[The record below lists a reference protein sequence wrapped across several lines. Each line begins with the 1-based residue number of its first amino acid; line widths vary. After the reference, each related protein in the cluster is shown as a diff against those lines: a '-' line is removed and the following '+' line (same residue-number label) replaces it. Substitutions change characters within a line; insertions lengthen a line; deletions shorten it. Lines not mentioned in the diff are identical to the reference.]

1 MSSLMHSASPAARLP
16 AQRIDAAGHAHV
28 DQRAVLALAL
38 PLMANSAVQIVLN
51 LTDMWFI
58 GRISTRALAAVGAV
72 QWLVVVAVLVLGGAG
87 TAVQT
92 IVAQSCGAGRYH
104 RASQA
109 TWTAL
114 WAMLFSVPLF
124 VAVGAA
130 RHLLFAPFGFDPE
143 VERLAGEFW
152 FPRVGGAAAGAA
164 VWAMIGFFNG
174 TGNPRLTLLITLV
187 TTGANALLNQ
197 LFIFRLGWGIAGSA
211 WATNVAQILGL
222 ALALAIFLRE
232 DYRRRFGSALTWRP
246 HFGEL
251 LRQLRLG
258 VPMGLS
264 PAADLLGY
272 AIFQMMQTRLGTAGG
287 AATQIVTILTS
298 IAYMPGFGIA
308 CAGTTLVGQS
318 IGAGA
323 RDWAL
328 TVGNRVILLAAL
340 YMGAIGI
347 VIALGGPWILPAFAG
362 AHDADSAAAVALG
375 MQLLWLAAG
384 YQFFDGLNLGS
395 SLCLRGAGDVRVPA
409 ALVLPVS
416 MLLFLPLAHS
426 FTFAPG
432 QGWVHF
438 LPQFGWGAFGGW
450 VAVLIYVMVLGS
462 TLYLRWRSRAWQA
475 IRI

>member
-1 MSSLMHSASPAARLP
+1 MNSLMHSADTTRRLP

-58 GRISTRALAAVGAV
+58 GRISTKALAAVGAV

-92 IVAQSCGAGRYH
+92 IVAQSYGARRYR
-104 RASQA
+104 RAAQA

-114 WAMLFSVPLF
+114 WAMLCALPLF
-124 VAVGAA
+124 VLAGAA

-143 VERLAGEFW
+143 VERLASAFW
-152 FPRVGGAAAGAA
+152 FPRVSGAAAGAA
-164 VWAMIGFFNG
+164 MWAMIGFFNG
-174 TGNPRLTLLITLV
+174 TGRPRLTLLITVV
-187 TTGANALLNQ
+187 TTVTNALLNQ
-197 LFIFRLGWGIAGSA
+197 LFIFRLGWGIVGSA
-211 WATNVAQILGL
+211 WATNIAQLLGL
-222 ALALAIFLRE
+222 ALAIAIFLDAE
-232 DYRRRFGSALTWRP
+232 YRRRYQSHLTWRP
-246 HFGEL
+246 HAGRL
-251 LRQLRLG
+251 LEQLRLG
-258 VPMGLS
+258 VPMGLL

-298 IAYMPGFGIA
+298 LAYMPGYGIG

-340 YMGAIGI
+340 YMGAIGLL
-347 VIALGGPWILPAFAG
+347 IALGGPWILPFFAG

-416 MLLFLPLAHS
+416 MLLLVPLAHS
-426 FTFAPG
+426 LTFAPG
-432 QGWVHF
+432 EGWVHF
-438 LPQFGWGAFGGW
+438 LPQFGWGAVGGW

-462 TLYLRWRSRAWQA
+462 TLFLRWRSRAWQA

>member
-1 MSSLMHSASPAARLP
+1 MNSPQHPALTHASLP

-58 GRISTRALAAVGAV
+58 GRISTKALAAVGAV

-92 IVAQSCGAGRYH
+92 LVAQACGAHRYR

-114 WAMLFSVPLF
+114 WAMLCATPLF
-124 VAVGAA
+124 FAVGAA

-143 VERLAGEFW
+143 IDRLAGAFW

-174 TGNPRLTLLITLV
+174 TAQARLTLLITVV
-187 TTGANALLNQ
+187 TTATNALLNQ
-197 LFIFRLGWGIAGSA
+197 LFIFRLGFGIAGSA
-211 WATNVAQILGL
+211 WATNTAQLLGL
-222 ALALAIFLRE
+222 ALALAIFLRPAYHRQ
-232 DYRRRFGSALTWRP
+232 YRSRLTWRP
-246 HFGEL
+246 HRRRL
-251 LRQLRLG
+251 LEQLRLG
-258 VPMGLS
+258 VPMGLA
-264 PAADLLGY
+264 PAADLMGY

-298 IAYMPGFGIA
+298 LAYMPGYGIA
-308 CAGTTLVGQS
+308 SAGTTLVGQS

-323 RDWAL
+323 RDWAH
-328 TVGNRVILLAAL
+328 TVGNQVILLAAL
-340 YMGAIGI
+340 YMGAIGLA
-347 VIALGGPWILPAFAG
+347 VALGGRWILPFFAE

-375 MQLLWLAAG
+375 LQLLWLAAG

-416 MLLFLPLAHS
+416 MLLFVPLAHAL
-426 FTFAPG
+426 TFAPG

-438 LPQFGWGAFGGW
+438 LPQFGWGAVGGW

-462 TLYLRWRSRAWQA
+462 TLFLRWRSRAWQA